1 MTEELAK
8 GTGELEDAKKF
19 VASLTYKYNRVI
31 LDNSELVTE
40 NTKLTEIIKKL
51 KEAELQRTR
60 VKTQVVRVQ
69 GVNSEGNQVPLSSEL
84 VDKELTLKQA
94 TKQFNSLFGGQTT
107 DETARSLLAIATNSA
122 LSFTKMV
129 EVEKISETID
139 RLNDNF
145 QARELMN
152 GEESDD
158 DKPVL
163 GRRRRMVLDIVPVPA
178 SSSCGKA
185 SITELSS
192 DESDD
197 DDFNPFTMGENGCIA
212 NTTPQ

>member
-8 GTGELEDAKKF
+8 ATGEVEDAKKF
-19 VASLTYKYNRVI
+19 VASITYKYNRAV
-31 LDNSELVTE
+31 LDNAEVMAE
-40 NTKLTEIIKKL
+40 NNKLTEIIKKL
-51 KEAELQRTR
+51 KETELQKTR

-69 GVNSEGNQVPLSSEL
+69 GVDNEGNQVPLSSEL

-94 TKQFNSLFGGQTT
+94 TKQFNSIFGGKTT

-122 LSFTKMV
+122 LSFTKMI
-129 EVEKISETID
+129 EVEKINETID

-145 QARELMN
+145 QARELMD

-163 GRRRRMVLDIVPVPA
+163 GRRRMVLDIVPVPA

-185 SITELSS
+185 SIVELSS

-212 NTTPQ
+212 TTPR